1 MSGRSMSIRAWLSIF
16 GAALLV
22 SAAPNISRAGGP
34 VPTQT
39 STKKKTSAKRS
50 KRKSRVKAQT
60 APTSDRVKE
69 IQTALQ
75 REGAYNGEPTGK
87 WDSTTADA
95 MRNYQD
101 KNGLSPTGKI
111 DALTLEKLG
120 LGSSTAGKGAPS
132 PAASSSP
139 APSPTAQPASTSA
152 ASPPAAPPADPP
164 AKQ

>member
-1 MSGRSMSIRAWLSIF
+1 MSIRAWLSIF

-120 LGSSTAGKGAPS
+120 LGSSTAGKAAPS
-132 PAASSSP
+132 LPATSSP
-139 APSPTAQPASTSA
+139 ASLPTPQPAST
-152 ASPPAAPPADPP
+152 PAAPPADPP

>member
-1 MSGRSMSIRAWLSIF
+1 MSRRVLLSIV

-22 SAAPNISRAGGP
+22 SAVPAISRASRPG
-34 VPTQT
+34 PTQS

-50 KRKSRVKAQT
+50 KRKSKVKAQM
-60 APTSDRVKE
+60 APTPDRVKE

-87 WDSTTADA
+87 WDTATVEA

-101 KNGLSPTGKI
+101 KKGLSPTGKI

-120 LGSSTAGKGAPS
+120 LGSSTSGKGAPT
-132 PAASSSP
+132 PAASSTPPPRPAAVPVP
-139 APSPTAQPASTSA
+139 APTPASTSTG
-152 ASPPAAPPADPP
+152 SPSDPP
-164 AKQ
+164 VAQ